1 MIEISNFFIDRVHK
15 EVSYFWADQISMK
28 NILFAILSGILFAIS
43 WPTYGFPL
51 FIFFA
56 FVPLLF
62 SEFQIRNSS
71 GKWIKL
77 KVFGHAYLSFF
88 IWNLI
93 TTYWIYFST
102 PFGGIFAILANS
114 LLMSTVFLLYH
125 IVAKRTG
132 FSAASAFFI
141 SLWMIF
147 EKIHLNWDFSWP
159 WLNLGNVFS
168 EYISWVQWY
177 EYTGTFGGTLWILL
191 CNIAVFKAILL
202 FREFKDEE
210 IIYRG
215 ILKVGLLILI
225 PIAVSLV
232 MFYNYEEP
240 KETINVVILQPN
252 INPYTEKYNTT
263 DTRIG
268 ELLLQLSKQSVTDS
282 TDLVLAPET
291 VFADGTQLPNFERSE
306 AVFYGQQIS
315 RMKPDLSFLGGV
327 SMFERFQDP
336 AKVRKQSNQIRPN
349 VNDWY
354 DDYNSAFLVRN
365 TIDSTQ
371 LYHKS
376 KLVVGV
382 ENFPYQSLLKPILGD
397 IMIDLGGTV
406 AMKTTQ
412 ENREVLRLDESLSTA
427 PIICYE
433 SVYGEYVTGYV
444 NNGAN
449 FLSIITNDA
458 WWGNTQGHKQHL
470 SYARLRAVETRRYV
484 ARSANTGISAIIN
497 ARGDIIES
505 LGYEKQG
512 TITGDVGLSGE
523 KTFYVKYGN
532 YIPRIAQFLA
542 LFIFLFSVVKFKRKR
557 P

>member
-1 MIEISNFFIDRVHK
+1 
-15 EVSYFWADQISMK
+15 MK
-28 NILFAILSGILFAIS
+28 NSFLVILSGLLLAVS

-56 FVPLLF
+56 FVPLLLA
-62 SEFQIRNSS
+62 EFNIRNYS
-71 GKWIKL
+71 KNQVRL
-77 KVFGHAYLSFF
+77 KVFGLSYLSFF
-88 IWNLI
+88 IWNLT

-114 LLMSTVFLLYH
+114 LLMSLVFLLYH
-125 IVAKRTG
+125 LVAKRTG
-132 FSAASAFFI
+132 FSAASAFLVSI
-141 SLWMIF
+141 WMVF

-177 EYTGTFGGTLWILL
+177 EYTGTFGGTLWIWLV
-191 CNIAVFKAILL
+191 NIAVFKAVLQFLQFKEKPILYRAALKISALIFLPLGISL
-202 FREFKDEE
+202 F
-210 IIYRG
+210 IYYDYQEPD
-215 ILKVGLLILI
+215 KGL
-225 PIAVSLV
+225 
-232 MFYNYEEP
+232 E
-240 KETINVVILQPN
+240 VVILQPN
-252 INPYTEKYNTT
+252 INPYTQKYTT
-263 DTRIG
+263 NDSIIG
-268 ELLLQLSKQSVTDS
+268 ELLLKLSQESLSDS

-291 VFADGTQLPNFERSE
+291 VFADGTRLSAFSNSE
-306 AVFYGQQIS
+306 AVFYGEQIS
-315 RMKPDLSFLGGV
+315 RLNPDMSFLGGI
-327 SMFERFQDP
+327 SMIDIFQDP
-336 AKVRKQSNQIRPN
+336 SKVAKQSNRIPDSN
-349 VNDWY
+349 AWY
-354 DDYNSAFLVRN
+354 DDYNSAFITRN
-365 TIDSTQ
+365 NSNNIQ

-382 ENFPYQSLLKPILGD
+382 ENFPYQSILKPLLGN

-412 ENREVLRLDESLSTA
+412 EDREVLWLNNGFGTA

-444 NNGAN
+444 KNGAG

-470 SYARLRAVETRRYV
+470 SYAKLRAVETRRFV

-497 ARGDIIES
+497 SRGNVEKQ

-512 TITGDVGLSGE
+512 SFRGKVGINRE
-523 KTFYVKYGN
+523 KTFYVKYGD
-532 YIPRIAQFLA
+532 YLARIAQFLA
-542 LFIFLFSVVKFKRKR
+542 LFIFLFSMVKFKRKR
-557 P
+557 PA